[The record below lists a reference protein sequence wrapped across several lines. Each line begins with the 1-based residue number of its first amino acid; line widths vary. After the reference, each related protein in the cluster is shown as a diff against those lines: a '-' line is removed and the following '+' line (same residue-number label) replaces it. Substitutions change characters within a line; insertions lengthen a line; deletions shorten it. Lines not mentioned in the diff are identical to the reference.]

1 MRIMTEKDRQLLQEH
16 INMLVENFIEEEFLA
31 EKGKKGK
38 KDNKPHHSTKWEKKA
53 GKQDKRKPKDKNDS
67 KPKNKEEHRTK
78 KNSKA
83 ATRRARVIQWL
94 KDPSVNCA
102 EIMRKLWKPSKKK
115 EDAARSFFY
124 KCRDGALN
132 DSGVAYS
139 FSDGDIN
146 RLYAIKNNLM

>member
-1 MRIMTEKDRQLLQEH
+1 MTEKERKMLQEH
-16 INMLVENFIEEEFLA
+16 IDMIIENFIDEEFLA
-31 EKGKKGK
+31 EKSK
-38 KDNKPHHSTKWEKKA
+38 KDNKPRHSTKWEKKA
-53 GKQDKRKPKDKNDS
+53 GRQDKRKPKTKSKKDKSSDEKDKNE
-67 KPKNKEEHRTK
+67 KNTK
-78 KNSKA
+78 IA
-83 ATRRARVIQWL
+83 GRRARVIQWL

-102 EIMRKLWKPSKKK
+102 EIMRKLWRPSKKK

-139 FSDGDIN
+139 FSNSDIN

>member
-1 MRIMTEKDRQLLQEH
+1 MNKTERQMLQEH
-16 INMLVENFIEEEFLA
+16 INMMVENIVDEEFLS
-31 EKGKKGK
+31 EKKK

-53 GKQDKRKPKDKNDS
+53 GKQDKRKPKNDS
-67 KPKNKEEHRTK
+67 NKKSETNQEKKERQK
-78 KNSKA
+78 KSKNSKNA
-83 ATRRARVIQWL
+83 ARRARVIKWL

-146 RLYAIKNNLM
+146 RLYAIKNNLI

>member
-1 MRIMTEKDRQLLQEH
+1 MNKTEKQMLQEH
-16 INMLVENFIEEEFLA
+16 INMMVENIIDEEFLS
-31 EKGKKGK
+31 EKKK

-53 GKQDKRKPKDKNDS
+53 GRQDKRKPKNDPAKKNETDKEKRERQKKS
-67 KPKNKEEHRTK
+67 
-78 KNSKA
+78 KNSKNA
-83 ATRRARVIQWL
+83 ARRARVIKWL

-102 EIMRKLWKPSKKK
+102 EIMRKLWKPTKKK

-139 FSDGDIN
+139 FSEGDIN
-146 RLYAIKNNLM
+146 RLYAIKNNLI